1 MSHVLINKLVHSAT
15 VALREAVTSVEFLES
30 LNDRELVAIYSGITA
45 VAASRQLVLEP
56 AVKAVE
62 EPVLSAADRCA
73 QLQKQF
79 GVDGNLQLTSLGSNQ
94 PPQLYMMAPTIPET
108 DYPFDFTTNANGD
121 HVIVITEPAINLD
134 ILLSMSKLFRDNG
147 ITGGYRQG
155 DEFNIHVD
163 EISPEATLKFSN
175 ITTGKSFTVASTL
188 GSFAAWYTSSLE
200 LIQSNLAQFQ
210 SN

>member
-15 VALREAVTSVEFLES
+15 AALREAVTSVEFLES

-45 VAASRQLVLEP
+45 VAASRKLVLEP

-62 EPVLSAADRCA
+62 EPVLSAADRCV

-79 GVDGNLQLTSLGSNQ
+79 GVDGNLQLTAIGGVQ
-94 PPQLYMMAPTIPET
+94 PPQQYMMAPTIPEVS
-108 DYPFDFTTNANGD
+108 YPFDFTAGESGE
-121 HVIVITEPAINLD
+121 HVIVIKEPAINLN

-147 ITGGYRQG
+147 VVGGYRQG
-155 DEFNIHVD
+155 DEFNIYVD
-163 EISPEATLKFSN
+163 EISQDAMIKFHN
-175 ITTGKSFTVASTL
+175 LTTGNVFSIASTL
-188 GSFAAWYTSSLE
+188 VSFASWYKNSLD
-200 LIQSNLAQFQ
+200 LIQSNLSQFQ